1 MNYHEYILTE
11 ILPAALKPIN
21 LSRNEKLQGND
32 KVSKEQFQKYLDG
45 NKEADAMFLQKIR
58 GQKEKEYDPNYQI
71 LSDDVFWEVENNDS
85 PNALPSISVPKSAW
99 SSIKKVIKN
108 LPDDE
113 RMALESLKV
122 KFKD

>member
-21 LSRNEKLQGND
+21 LSSNAKLQGND

-45 NKEADAMFLQKIR
+45 NKEADAMFLQRIR
-58 GQKEKEYDPNYQI
+58 EQKEKNYDPNYQI

-85 PNALPSISVPKSAW
+85 PNVLPSISVPKSAW
-99 SSIKKVIKN
+99 SSIKKAIKN